1 MKIKTLFLNAA
12 FLLGASMSALLQAEE
27 VTLKH
32 NDIEL
37 RADYNL
43 AEGKTA
49 KDGIVLMLHGTLAH
63 NRMEIVQT
71 MSDLLN
77 EEGVSTLT
85 VNLGYGLDKRAVGML
100 DCAIE
105 HTHKHEDSVEEVKAW
120 MAWLKEQGA
129 EKVTLWGHSRGGN
142 QIAWYASEND
152 SDMIDKVVL
161 VAPATWDAAKSVSGY
176 EERYSKPL
184 ADIMEEAEKRVAD
197 GKGSEMMSVPG
208 FVYCQDAKATAES
221 IVSYYKDDERKD
233 TPTVLAKISKP
244 VMVFIGSED
253 DVVADLPE
261 KLEAKPQDNVA
272 TSTIDGAD
280 HFFLDLYAED
290 VVAGMIE
297 FME

>member
-1 MKIKTLFLNAA
+1 MKIKTLLLNTA
-12 FLLGASMSALLQAEE
+12 LVVSASMSALLQAEE

-49 KDGIVLMLHGTLAH
+49 KDGVVLMLHGTLAH

-77 EEGVSTLT
+77 EEGVNTLT
-85 VNLGYGLDKRAVGML
+85 VNLGYGLDKRAEGML

-105 HTHKHEDSVEEVKAW
+105 HTHKHEDAITEVQLW
-120 MAWLKEQGA
+120 MDWLKEQGA

-161 VAPATWDAAKSVSGY
+161 VAPATWDATKSSSGY
-176 EERYSKPL
+176 EERYGKPL
-184 ADIMEEAEKRVAD
+184 ADIMGEAETLIAD
-197 GKGSEMMSVPG
+197 GKGSEIMAVPG

-233 TPTVLAKISKP
+233 TPTVLAKVSKP

-261 KLEAKPQDNVA
+261 KLEAKSQDNVQV
-272 TSTIDGAD
+272 TTIDGAD

>member
-1 MKIKTLFLNAA
+1 MKIKTLLLNTA
-12 FLLGASMSALLQAEE
+12 FVVSASMSALLQAEE

-49 KDGIVLMLHGTLAH
+49 KDGVVLMLHGTLAH

-77 EEGVSTLT
+77 EEGVNTLT
-85 VNLGYGLDKRAVGML
+85 VNLGYGLDKRVEGML

-105 HTHKHEDSVEEVKAW
+105 HTHKHEDAVAEVQLW
-120 MAWLKEQGA
+120 MDWLKDQGA

-152 SDMIDKVVL
+152 SDMIDKIVL
-161 VAPATWDAAKSVSGY
+161 VAPATWNAEKSSSGY
-176 EERYSKPL
+176 EERYGKPL
-184 ADIMEEAEKRVAD
+184 ADIMSEAEELIAD
-197 GKGSEMMSVPG
+197 GKGSEMMAVPG
-208 FVYCQDAKATAES
+208 FVYCKDAKATAES

-233 TPTVLAKISKP
+233 TPTVLGKISKP
-244 VMVFIGSED
+244 VVVFIGSED

-261 KLEAKPQDNVA
+261 KLEAKSQDNVTA
-272 TSTIDGAD
+272 TTIDGAD